1 VKKVIGAI
9 LAVAALFLSGCSQV
23 DSAATVG
30 ETKIELSEL
39 QSQIDTILTERKAVD
54 TSQMQLETG
63 EALTRSQLAYM
74 ISNLIIDEVA
84 KTEKIEI
91 SNSDLEAYK
100 VEIYANI
107 GGEANLPNILVNA
120 SIPSS
125 GLEEGHLGASALRLE
140 RLDPISQRRG
150 TGVQASPP
158 TSDGLSGELFPP
170 TERRSLARSAIPRG
184 SLKAPP
190 SDSALARAQ
199 RGRRWRSRCESSR
212 SSPG

>member
-1 VKKVIGAI
+1 MKKVFGAI
-9 LAVAALFLSGCSQV
+9 LAVAALLLSGCSQV

-39 QSQIDTILTERKAVD
+39 QTQIDTILAERKDVD

-84 KTEKIEI
+84 KSEKIEV

-120 SIPSS
+120 SIPST
-125 GLEEGHLGASALRLE
+125 GLEEVLRRDLVLRKLSE
-140 RLDPISQRRG
+140 RETAAG
-150 TGVQASPP
+150 G
-158 TSDGLSGELFPP
+158 
-170 TERRSLARSAIPRG
+170 
-184 SLKAPP
+184 
-190 SDSALARAQ
+190 DSAAVNEKIQGLVTEMANKLKVSVNPRYGTWDPTTLTVVAAEPA
-199 RGRRWRSRCESSR
+199 GDAVTDK
-212 SSPG
+212 

>member
-1 VKKVIGAI
+1 MKKVFGAI
-9 LAVAALFLSGCSQV
+9 LAVAALLLSGCSQV

-39 QSQIDTILTERKAVD
+39 QTQIDTILAERKDVD

-84 KTEKIEI
+84 KSEKIQV
-91 SNSDLEAYK
+91 SNSDLEAYR

-125 GLEEGHLGASALRLE
+125 SLEEVLRRDLVLRKLSE
-140 RLDPISQRRG
+140 RETAAG
-150 TGVQASPP
+150 G
-158 TSDGLSGELFPP
+158 
-170 TERRSLARSAIPRG
+170 
-184 SLKAPP
+184 
-190 SDSALARAQ
+190 DSAAVNEKIQGLVTEMANKLKVTVNPRYGTWDPTTLTVVAAEPA
-199 RGRRWRSRCESSR
+199 GDAVTDK
-212 SSPG
+212 

>member
-1 VKKVIGAI
+1 MKKVIGAI

-30 ETKIELSEL
+30 ENKIELSEL

-125 GLEEGHLGASALRLE
+125 GLEEVLRRDLVLRKLSE
-140 RLDPISQRRG
+140 RETAAG
-150 TGVQASPP
+150 G
-158 TSDGLSGELFPP
+158 
-170 TERRSLARSAIPRG
+170 
-184 SLKAPP
+184 
-190 SDSALARAQ
+190 DSASVNEKIQNLVTEMANKLKVTVNPRYGTWDPTTLTVVAAEPA
-199 RGRRWRSRCESSR
+199 GDAVTDK
-212 SSPG
+212 

>member
-1 VKKVIGAI
+1 MKKVIGAI

-63 EALTRSQLAYM
+63 EALSRSQLAYM

-84 KTEKIEI
+84 KNEKIEI

-125 GLEEGHLGASALRLE
+125 GLEKVLRRDLVLRKLSE
-140 RLDPISQRRG
+140 RETAAG
-150 TGVQASPP
+150 G
-158 TSDGLSGELFPP
+158 
-170 TERRSLARSAIPRG
+170 
-184 SLKAPP
+184 
-190 SDSALARAQ
+190 DSASVNEKIQSLVTEMANKLKVTVNPRYGTWDPTTLTVVAAEPA
-199 RGRRWRSRCESSR
+199 GDAVTDK
-212 SSPG
+212 

>member
-1 VKKVIGAI
+1 MKKVIGAI

-63 EALTRSQLAYM
+63 EALSRSQLAYM

-84 KTEKIEI
+84 KNEKIEI

-125 GLEEGHLGASALRLE
+125 GLEKVLRRDLVLRKLSE
-140 RLDPISQRRG
+140 RETAAG
-150 TGVQASPP
+150 G
-158 TSDGLSGELFPP
+158 
-170 TERRSLARSAIPRG
+170 
-184 SLKAPP
+184 
-190 SDSALARAQ
+190 DSASVNEKIQSLVTEMANKLEVTVNPRYGTWDPTTLTVVAAEPA
-199 RGRRWRSRCESSR
+199 GDAVTDK
-212 SSPG
+212 